1 MANTKTAVKRGRQSK
16 ERNIRNRKVKSHLK
30 RAVKDFYQTIN
41 QGDSQQAWEAY
52 SLASSVIDKAAYSLA
67 SSVIDKAASKGV
79 IHKRTAARKKS
90 RLAQKLNS
98 QAS

>member
-1 MANTKTAVKRGRQSK
+1 MANTKTAVKRARQSK

-52 SLASSVIDKAAYSLA
+52 SLASSVIDKAA
-67 SSVIDKAASKGV
+67 SKGV

>member
-52 SLASSVIDKAAYSLA
+52 SLASSVIDKAA
-67 SSVIDKAASKGV
+67 SKGV